1 MANPERRGEGS
12 ISLISNNTNKNMKHR
27 LTEQLPCICT
37 SISQTYTYTC
47 YIVYIMCLCV
57 YTILPLLLKCF
68 CKNHPL
74 LLAWMRMDLSPS
86 CAACPRLALIYVFLV
101 LGY

>member
-1 MANPERRGEGS
+1 MYMYIYKSDIYVYMLHS
-12 ISLISNNTNKNMKHR
+12 IHNVS
-27 LTEQLPCICT
+27 
-37 SISQTYTYTC
+37 
-47 YIVYIMCLCV
+47 LCV

>member
-1 MANPERRGEGS
+1 MYIYKSYIYVYMLHS
-12 ISLISNNTNKNMKHR
+12 IHR
-27 LTEQLPCICT
+27 YNV
-37 SISQTYTYTC
+37 S
-47 YIVYIMCLCV
+47 LCV

-74 LLAWMRMDLSPS
+74 LLAWVRMDLSPP
-86 CAACPRLALIYVFLV
+86 CAACPHWALVYVFLV

>member
-1 MANPERRGEGS
+1 MYMYIYKSYIYVYMLHS
-12 ISLISNNTNKNMKHR
+12 IHNVS
-27 LTEQLPCICT
+27 
-37 SISQTYTYTC
+37 
-47 YIVYIMCLCV
+47 LCV

-74 LLAWMRMDLSPS
+74 LLAWVRVDISPS
-86 CAACPRLALIYVFLV
+86 CAACPHLTLIYVSLV